1 MGVISA
7 FMANYEKRRK
17 LLDENGVLS
26 YLRSSSGYVLIII
39 LIITTL
45 LISIAG
51 EFIVI
56 AQVNIGY
63 AQKLK
68 NHLRANYLAKSG
80 VQLCQ
85 LILYADLKGLNT
97 EMITGKATDKE
108 TDSYNDIWALN
119 VPEMPLTEG
128 SVKLEIIDENSKIN
142 MSVFANEFTD
152 RSKYY
157 YFAQNFFMNMGLPMD
172 FADIIHDWVD
182 IDEQRMPYGAESQD
196 YYQTLKPGYNSKNN
210 TMDSV
215 DEMLM
220 LKDMTPEIYYGFGGG
235 NFESEKNEQNLVEDN
250 KGDTDLSLDKIE
262 ELAGESAAKK
272 VSPRDKNLE
281 TTAIGKEKSRRLSDY
296 FTVYGDRQDYLSDFN
311 KININTASYR
321 VLSALTDKMTP
332 DIVTEIIRRR
342 LAQPFKSVDEIKDLI
357 SDTTITDR
365 LSVKSSVFR
374 IIATATVD
382 GVQAKITAVYNRNLR
397 SLYYWCEE

>member
-1 MGVISA
+1 
-7 FMANYEKRRK
+7 
-17 LLDENGVLS
+17 
-26 YLRSSSGYVLIII
+26 
-39 LIITTL
+39 
-45 LISIAG
+45 
-51 EFIVI
+51 
-56 AQVNIGY
+56 
-63 AQKLK
+63 
-68 NHLRANYLAKSG
+68 
-80 VQLCQ
+80 
-85 LILYADLKGLNT
+85 
-97 EMITGKATDKE
+97 
-108 TDSYNDIWALN
+108 
-119 VPEMPLTEG
+119 
-128 SVKLEIIDENSKIN
+128 
-142 MSVFANEFTD
+142 
-152 RSKYY
+152 
-157 YFAQNFFMNMGLPMD
+157 
-172 FADIIHDWVD
+172 
-182 IDEQRMPYGAESQD
+182 
-196 YYQTLKPGYNSKNN
+196 
-210 TMDSV
+210 
-215 DEMLM
+215 MLM